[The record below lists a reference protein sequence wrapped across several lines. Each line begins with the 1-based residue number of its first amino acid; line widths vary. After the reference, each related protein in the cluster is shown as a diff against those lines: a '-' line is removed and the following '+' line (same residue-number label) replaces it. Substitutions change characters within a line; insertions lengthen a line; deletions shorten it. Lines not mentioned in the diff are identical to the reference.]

1 MMKQLFVPA
10 VVALCA
16 IGIAVAEDFDP
27 EPIIQ
32 GRQAGLRDIGAAFKA
47 ISDELKA
54 AAPMVATIRQNAKQ
68 IEDLT
73 SQQKFWFP
81 AGTGPDAD
89 IETQAKP
96 EIWQFA
102 AEFKARQEAF
112 SQEARKLTQ
121 IAEGG
126 DVSAIRAQ
134 WRELGKICK
143 SCHEKFRTKTEAVKK
158 TTDRVSN
165 CRHRGLQ
172 RGIPGA

>member
-1 MMKQLFVPA
+1 MMKQLFVLA
-10 VVALCA
+10 VVAAL
-16 IGIAVAEDFDP
+16 GVGTGVAEDFDP

-54 AAPMVATIRQNAKQ
+54 SSPVLATLRHNAKQ

-73 SQQKFWFP
+73 TQQKFWFP

-102 AEFKARQEAF
+102 AEFKARQDAF
-112 SQEARKLTQ
+112 SQEARKLAQ
-121 IAEGG
+121 IAAGE
-126 DVSAIRAQ
+126 DVSAIRVQ
-134 WRELGKICK
+134 WRELGKTCK
-143 SCHEKFRTKTEAVKK
+143 SCHEKFREE
-158 TTDRVSN
+158 DD
-165 CRHRGLQ
+165 
-172 RGIPGA
+172 

>member
-1 MMKQLFVPA
+1 MMKQLLVPA
-10 VVALCA
+10 VVALCG

-54 AAPMVATIRQNAKQ
+54 AAPMVATLRQNAKQ
-68 IEDLT
+68 IEALT
-73 SQQKFWFP
+73 TQQKFWFP
-81 AGTGPDAD
+81 AGTGPDADID

-112 SQEARKLTQ
+112 SQEARKLSQ

-126 DVSAIRAQ
+126 DVSAIRVQ
-134 WRELGKICK
+134 WRELGKTCK
-143 SCHEKFRTKTEAVKK
+143 SCHEKFREE
-158 TTDRVSN
+158 DD
-165 CRHRGLQ
+165 
-172 RGIPGA
+172 